1 VVQEVAATHGDAV
14 SHQFPTI
21 AGLLELWLKTHYTG
35 KPAVVFHGPLNGDV
49 DVERSIAE
57 WFPSATHELIFCEA
71 AILECPTHEAAISIL
86 RDTKKDHPYLTVWDG
101 TRIVSHH

>member
-1 VVQEVAATHGDAV
+1 VAAAYGDAV
-14 SHQFPTI
+14 STRFPTI
-21 AGLLELWLKTHYTG
+21 TDLLELWLKTHYAG
-35 KPAVVFHGPLNGDV
+35 KYAVVFLGPLHGDEC
-49 DVERSIAE
+49 VERSITK

-71 AILECPTHEAAISIL
+71 AVLECPTHEAAISTL